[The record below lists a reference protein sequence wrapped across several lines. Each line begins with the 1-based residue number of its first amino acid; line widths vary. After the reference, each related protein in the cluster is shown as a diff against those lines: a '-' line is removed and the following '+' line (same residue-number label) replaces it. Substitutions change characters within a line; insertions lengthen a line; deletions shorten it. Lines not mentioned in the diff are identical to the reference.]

1 MLRARLD
8 LEISSKIVG
17 VSDTLTGTLAMMFK

>member
-8 LEISSKIVG
+8 LEISSKNVG
-17 VSDTLTGTLAMMFK
+17 VSDTVIDWDSCYDG